1 MIMEERRQDE
11 MKAGRGD
18 SAYTRDGY
26 GCVTVVKDIPC
37 ISELTYALDEK
48 LGNWR
53 GEFRLRLFSLK
64 AEKFYQ
70 IANEDDVFMSH

>member
-1 MIMEERRQDE
+1 MIMDERRQDE

-48 LGNWR
+48 LGN
-53 GEFRLRLFSLK
+53 
-64 AEKFYQ
+64 
-70 IANEDDVFMSH
+70 